1 MIFFSIVVPT
11 FNRPDEVEE
20 LLKSV
25 DQQVYRDFE
34 IIFVDGSPT
43 DVLHPVINKYK
54 SPSISLKNPTS
65 MSLEEDVDEL
75 ATPSESPER
84 GSDDKHLNI
93 QYFHEKKLKASPSRN
108 YGVNKA
114 NGKYIVFVDSDCI
127 LPPHFLQQIYDFI
140 QSKGGEI
147 DAYGGPDA
155 AHPSFT
161 VTQKAINYAMTSR
174 LTTGGI
180 RGKKKHIGQYQLRGF
195 NMGMKKAVFDDL
207 NGFSE
212 MEVGEDIDLS
222 MRLWEKGYTA
232 HLIDKAFV
240 YHKRR
245 VSLSKFRKQ
254 LFMHGKGRIDL
265 YKRHKSALKFVHL
278 IPSIFVLALIIGFV
292 LALLNN
298 TFLYLFTFGVAF
310 HLLLLFL
317 DATILNKSIRV
328 GFASA
333 IAAYV
338 MLISYGCGLMYN
350 YVKRI
355 IFGSNKESD
364 KSVELK
370 N

>member
-25 DQQVYRDFE
+25 AQQKFKDFE
-34 IIFVDGSPT
+34 IIFVDGSHT
-43 DVLHPVINKYK
+43 DILHPVIESYK
-54 SPSISLKNPTS
+54 SKFA
-65 MSLEEDVDEL
+65 V
-75 ATPSESPER
+75 
-84 GSDDKHLNI
+84 

-114 NGKYIVFVDSDCI
+114 HGKYIVFVDSDCI
-127 LPPHFLQQIYDFI
+127 LPPLFLQQIHDYI
-140 QSKGGEI
+140 QSKDGEI

-180 RGKKKHIGQYQLRGF
+180 RGKKKHVGQFQLRGF

-232 HLIDKAFV
+232 HLIDQAFV

-245 VSLSKFRKQ
+245 VSLTKFRKQ

-265 YKRHKSALKFVHL
+265 YKRHKSALKLVHL
-278 IPSIFVLALIIGFV
+278 IPSVFALALVVGLIISIFSKP
-292 LALLNN
+292 
-298 TFLYLFTFGVAF
+298 FMYLYLAGVAF
-310 HLLLLFL
+310 HLLLLFV
-317 DATILNKSIRV
+317 DATVLNKSIQV
-328 GFASA
+328 GFVSA
-333 IAAYV
+333 IASYV
-338 MLISYGCGLMYN
+338 MLISYGFGLMYN
-350 YVKRI
+350 FIKRI
-355 IFGSNKESD
+355 VFGIDKESG
-364 KSVELK
+364 KSIELK

>member
-1 MIFFSIVVPT
+1 MIYFSIVVPT
-11 FNRPDEVEE
+11 FNRPDEVVE

-25 DQQVYRDFE
+25 EQQTYRDFE

-43 DVLHPVINKYK
+43 DILHPVIQ
-54 SPSISLKNPTS
+54 
-65 MSLEEDVDEL
+65 
-75 ATPSESPER
+75 AFESKV
-84 GSDDKHLNI
+84 SI

-108 YGVNKA
+108 YGVQKA

-127 LPPHFLQQIYDFI
+127 LPQQFLQQIYDFI
-140 QSKGGEI
+140 QSHGGEI
-147 DAYGGPDA
+147 DAYGGPDE
-155 AHPSFT
+155 AHESFT
-161 VTQKAINYAMTSR
+161 TTQKAINYAMTSR

-180 RGKKKHIGQYQLRGF
+180 RGKKKHIGQFQLRGF
-195 NMGMKKAVFDDL
+195 NMGMKKTVFDDL

-222 MRLWEKGYTA
+222 MRLWGKGYTA
-232 HLIDKAFV
+232 NLIDKAFV

-265 YKRHKSALKFVHL
+265 YKRHSSALKLVHL
-278 IPSIFVLALIIGFV
+278 IPSFFVLALVIGFV

-298 TFLYLFTFGVAF
+298 TFLYLFTFGVSF

-317 DATILNKSIRV
+317 DAAILNRSIKV
-328 GFASA
+328 GIAGA
-333 IAAYV
+333 VAAYV
-338 MLISYGCGLMYN
+338 MLIAYGCGVMYN
-350 YVKRI
+350 FTKRI
-355 IFGSNKESD
+355 IFGYDKESE
-364 KSVELK
+364 KSIELK